1 VAGGRPPFVQS
12 VKQEHPDKRVEVW
25 LQDEMRFGQQG
36 TMTTVWAET
45 GSRPTVVRQTQY
57 EWCYVFGAVNPRTG
71 NSSALVAPS
80 VNTELM
86 NEHLKFI
93 AQDAGADAH
102 VVLVLDQAGWHKSK
116 ALKVPADMTLLHL
129 PPYSPELNA
138 VEKLW
143 GFVRSHH
150 TSNRVYRDYDHLF
163 ESASEVCRQVGE
175 DRIRSVCRTTWI
187 ERMEL

>member
-1 VAGGRPPFVQS
+1 MKKA
-12 VKQEHPDKRVEVW
+12 HPDKRVEVW
-25 LQDEMRFGQQG
+25 IQDEMRFGQQG
-36 TMTTVWAET
+36 TTTTVWGET
-45 GSRPTVVRQTQY
+45 NSRPKVVRQTRY

-93 AQDAGADAH
+93 AQEAGPDTH
-102 VVLVLDQAGWHKSK
+102 VVLVLDQAGWHKSRR
-116 ALKVPADMTLLHL
+116 LIVPANMTLHYL

-138 VEKLW
+138 IEKLW
-143 GFVRSHH
+143 GYVRSHY

-163 ESASEVCRQVGE
+163 TAACDACLAVDQE
-175 DRIRSVCRTTWI
+175 RIKTVCRTTWI
-187 ERMEL
+187 ERLEL